1 MIHVHSINNTN
12 RCNMSTLILFPIN
25 FDVTNQS
32 KNFLLK
38 IYTDEIVLQRIRFLK
53 PLDT

>member
-1 MIHVHSINNTN
+1 MIHVHRINNTN
-12 RCNMSTLILFPIN
+12 KCNMSILIFFPIN

-38 IYTDEIVLQRIRFLK
+38 ISIDEIVLQRIRFLTL
-53 PLDT
+53 LDT